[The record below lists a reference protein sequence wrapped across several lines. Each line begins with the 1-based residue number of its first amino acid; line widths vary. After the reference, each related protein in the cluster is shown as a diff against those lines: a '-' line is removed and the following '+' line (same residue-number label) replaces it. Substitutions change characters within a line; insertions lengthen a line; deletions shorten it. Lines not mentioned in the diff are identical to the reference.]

1 MGACLS
7 TAGNAGDQDAKQK
20 SLDIDRQ
27 IDEEAKRG
35 RSEYKI
41 LLLGSG
47 ESGKSTIVKQ
57 MKIIHQSGY
66 TRDELLVYRLTVLK
80 NLLDSAQTIVLALRR
95 FMLEPEMLVNRE
107 AADRILEY
115 NVPADANATLP
126 TDLGAMIISLW
137 SDPVIPVLMNRR
149 TEFYLMDNAEYFF
162 GHAARITSPN
172 YVPNEQDVLHARTKT
187 IGIMETKFRMGEL
200 SIHLVDVGGQRSER
214 RKWIHCFE
222 AVTSIIFCVALS
234 EYDQMLLE
242 DSKQNRMAESL
253 VLFESVVNSRWF
265 ARTSVILLLNK
276 IDIFRQKIPRQPLS
290 DYFPEYTG
298 GNDVNKA
305 AKYILWR
312 FTLANRAKLNLYPHL
327 TQATDTSNIRLVFA
341 AVKETLLQNSLRETG
356 LL

>member
-1 MGACLS
+1 MRMGVGERAS
-7 TAGNAGDQDAKQK
+7 TK
-20 SLDIDRQ
+20 SCCSVC
-27 IDEEAKRG
+27 G
-35 RSEYKI
+35 STNT
-41 LLLGSG
+41 GSG

-57 MKIIHQSGY
+57 MKIIHQNGY
-66 TRDELLVYRLTVLK
+66 TPDELLVYRLTVIK
-80 NLLDSAQTIVLALRR
+80 NLVDSAQTVVLALRK
-95 FMLEPEMLVNRE
+95 FKLEPERIENRE
-107 AADRILEY
+107 NADKILQYE
-115 NVPADANATLP
+115 VAPSADTVLP
-126 TDLGAMIISLW
+126 PQVGAMITSLW
-137 SDPVIPVLMNRR
+137 NDPVMTKLLDRS
-149 TEFYLMDNAEYFF
+149 TEFYMMDNAAYFF
-162 GHAARITSPN
+162 ASATRIATPT
-172 YVPNEQDVLHARTKT
+172 YLPNEQDVLHARSKT
-187 IGIMETKFRMGEL
+187 IGVMETHFRMGEL

-234 EYDQMLLE
+234 EYDQVLLE
-242 DSKQNRMAESL
+242 DSQQNRMAESL

-265 ARTSVILLLNK
+265 TRTSVVLLLNK
-276 IDIFRQKIPRQPLS
+276 IDIFRQKIPKHPLA

-312 FTLANRAKLNLYPHL
+312 FTLANRAKLNIYPHL

>member
-1 MGACLS
+1 MGACFS
-7 TAGNAGDQDAKQK
+7 GPAHGVDQDAKQK
-20 SLDIDRQ
+20 SLDIDKR
-27 IDEEAKRG
+27 IDEDSRRG
-35 RSEYKI
+35 KSEYKI

-57 MKIIHQSGY
+57 MKIIHQNGF
-66 TRDELLVYRLTVLK
+66 TPNELLVYRLSVIK
-80 NLLDSAQTIVLALRR
+80 NLIDSAQAVVLALRR
-95 FMLEPEMLVNRE
+95 FSLEPQELTNRE

-115 NVPADANATLP
+115 SVPADANLTLP
-126 TDLGAMIISLW
+126 AEMGTMIASLW
-137 SDPVIPVLMNRR
+137 KDPVIPALLERR
-149 TEFYLMDNAEYFF
+149 GEFYMMDNADYFF
-162 GHAARITSPN
+162 EQAQRIASSTYLPS
-172 YVPNEQDVLHARTKT
+172 EQDVLHARSKT
-187 IGIMETKFRMGEL
+187 VGIMETHFRMGEL

-234 EYDQMLLE
+234 EYDQVLLE
-242 DSKQNRMAESL
+242 DNRQNRMAESL
-253 VLFESVVNSRWF
+253 VLFESWF
-265 ARTSVILLLNK
+265 ARTSIVLLLNK
-276 IDIFRQKIPRQPLS
+276 IDIFRQKIPRHPLS

-298 GNDVNKA
+298 GDDVNKA

-312 FTLANRAKLNLYPHL
+312 FTLANRAKLNIYPHL